1 MFEIIDTAV
10 TNALTAM
17 VYGVPALVTIAFI
30 HFVATHPAPQQD
42 EFFPSTSVQ
51 EPQTAADSQKLI
63 VQPIERQEVVP
74 VANLPEPIVAAVE
87 CAPVDWTLWK
97 VADLR
102 DKAIRKV
109 FNIQG
114 QQNRQKLKKQA
125 LIDRY
130 KSAFAGGFAAN
141 LQALD

>member
-1 MFEIIDTAV
+1 MFEIIDMAV
-10 TNALTAM
+10 TNVLTAM
-17 VYGVPALVTIAFI
+17 VYGVPALVTFAFI
-30 HFVATHPAPQQD
+30 HFVVTHSAPQQA
-42 EFFPSTSVQ
+42 EFLVPSVQ
-51 EPQTAADSQKLI
+51 EPQIAVADQEPI
-63 VQPIERQEVVP
+63 IQPIERQVAPVVG
-74 VANLPEPIVAAVE
+74 LPEPTIAVVE

-130 KSAFAGGFAAN
+130 KSAFAGGFATN

>member
-1 MFEIIDTAV
+1 MFEIIDAAV

-17 VYGVPALVTIAFI
+17 VYGVPTLVTIAFI
-30 HFVATHPAPQQD
+30 HFVATHPTPQQD
-42 EFFPSTSVQ
+42 EFFLPTSVQ

-63 VQPIERQEVVP
+63 VQPIERQMTPVVD
-74 VANLPEPIVAAVE
+74 LLEPTVAAVE

-109 FNIQG
+109 FNIQS
-114 QQNRQKLKKQA
+114 QQNRRKLRKQA

-130 KSAFAGGFAAN
+130 KVAFAGGLAVN
-141 LQALD
+141 PQALD

>member
-1 MFEIIDTAV
+1 MFEIIDTTV
-10 TNALTAM
+10 TNALTTM

-42 EFFPSTSVQ
+42 EFFPPTP
-51 EPQTAADSQKLI
+51 EPQIAADSQKLI
-63 VQPIERQEVVP
+63 VQPIERQVAPVVG
-74 VANLPEPIVAAVE
+74 LPEPIVAAVE

-109 FNIQG
+109 FN
-114 QQNRQKLKKQA
+114 RTYA
-125 LIDRY
+125 LTE
-130 KSAFAGGFAAN
+130 
-141 LQALD
+141 

>member
-17 VYGVPALVTIAFI
+17 VYGVPALVVIAFI
-30 HFVATHPAPQQD
+30 HFVVTHPAPQPD
-42 EFFPSTSVQ
+42 EFFPPTPVQ

-63 VQPIERQEVVP
+63 VQPIERQVTPVVG
-74 VANLPEPIVAAVE
+74 LPEPTIAVVE

-130 KSAFAGGFAAN
+130 KSAFVGGFAAN

>member
-1 MFEIIDTAV
+1 MLEIIDTAV

-42 EFFPSTSVQ
+42 EFLPPSVQ
-51 EPQTAADSQKLI
+51 EPQTAAASQKLI
-63 VQPIERQEVVP
+63 VQPIERQAAP
-74 VANLPEPIVAAVE
+74 VIDLPEPTVAAVE

-102 DKAIRKV
+102 DRAIRKV
-109 FNIQG
+109 FNIQS

-130 KSAFAGGFAAN
+130 KSAFAGGFATN

>member
-42 EFFPSTSVQ
+42 EFFPPTSVQ

-63 VQPIERQEVVP
+63 VQPIERQVAPVVD
-74 VANLPEPIVAAVE
+74 LPEPTVAAVE

-130 KSAFAGGFAAN
+130 KSAFAGGFATN